1 MLDSHFICS
10 GFLLGLKEE
19 YSLKFVKLFCESE
32 RARTTFIEHL
42 YVTLLDTEDKVK
54 NKTDKVSQGTNVL
67 G

>member
-1 MLDSHFICS
+1 MAVLSDSR
-10 GFLLGLKEE
+10 E
-19 YSLKFVKLFCESE
+19 YMIDLF
-32 RARTTFIEHL
+32 TTFIEHL